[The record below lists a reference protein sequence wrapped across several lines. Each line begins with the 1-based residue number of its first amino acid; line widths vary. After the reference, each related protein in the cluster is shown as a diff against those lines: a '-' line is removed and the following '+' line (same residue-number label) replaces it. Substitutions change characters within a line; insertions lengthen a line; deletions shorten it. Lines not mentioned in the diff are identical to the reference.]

1 MHEFTMRTTFIVLS
15 LGCSLACGNQPK
27 TDKGDDNAQ
36 ANAVDKGDKGDK
48 GDRGDKGDTKIAAD
62 GAIEI
67 DIEKFGLKVDV
78 PKGVKASDAVVGEG
92 VMVNGPGLVLTI
104 ELAGKTTPKTLDE
117 AKQEAEI
124 YTPQNI
130 QEQTLADGWT
140 ITFENKGGMGTNYWV
155 QSRREIGQAT
165 YWCSST
171 AAQVEQQAHALTACT
186 SLRK

>member
-1 MHEFTMRTTFIVLS
+1 MKTTFIVLFIA
-15 LGCSLACGNQPK
+15 CSLACGNEPK
-27 TDKGDDNAQ
+27 ADKSDGKTQADAVDRGNKGDEGNE
-36 ANAVDKGDKGDK
+36 GDKGN
-48 GDRGDKGDTKIAAD
+48 KGDTKIATD

-67 DIEKFGLKVDV
+67 EIEKFGLKVDV

-92 VMVNGPGLVLTI
+92 VMVNGPGLVVTV
-104 ELAGKTTPKTLDE
+104 ELAGKTTPKTLEE
-117 AKQEAEI
+117 AKQEAEM

-155 QSRREIGQAT
+155 QSRREIDGAT